1 MPDPPF
7 IDWTDRIGVSLRK
20 GAGPDP
26 AARVVEHEGLP
37 AVAVNSYQ
45 GLVRVLGYM
54 KYSLKD
60 KWILFRGQTRC
71 YGSLQPGIYRASDD
85 SPADLDRLFDRFLD
99 EYRDTIGFDPRPAHK
114 VTTEPL
120 LQHYGVRTRWVDL
133 VDSIPYALFFAT
145 RRLQRI
151 VGRDDVYAYVESPEP
166 HGVIYLVDCGYEQE
180 LRPVS
185 VVENGQPQ
193 DVPGIWAEFEGRQ
206 ATGFQ
211 VCDLRRAKPSKALRP
226 HAQHGWLCRPEAGEQ
241 DLWYRVVLRIVVP
254 TSAARQW
261 LGSGDCTSAAALFP
275 SPEDDFNFHRLLDAR
290 NQEFLRSQD
299 ARLGRIMRF
308 GFHDPTGP

>member
-1 MPDPPF
+1 MPQPPF
-7 IDWTDRIGVSLRK
+7 IEWTERIARSLRK
-20 GAGPDP
+20 GDGPDP
-26 AARVVEHEGLP
+26 SARAVEYEGLP
-37 AVAVNSYQ
+37 AVEVSSYQ

-71 YGSLQPGIYRASDD
+71 YGSLQPGIYRAAGED
-85 SPADLDRLFDRFLD
+85 SAEVDALMDGFLDR
-99 EYRDTIGFDPRPAHK
+99 YRDAMGFDPRPAHK

-120 LQHYGVRTRWVDL
+120 LQHYGIRTRWVDL

-145 RRLQRI
+145 RTLRQI
-151 VGRDDVYAYVESPEP
+151 AGADDVFAYIDAPGEK
-166 HGVIYLVDCGYEQE
+166 GVIYLVDCGYEQE

-185 VVENGQPQ
+185 VVERGQPQ

-226 HAQHGWLCRPEAGEQ
+226 HAQHGWLCRPEVGEQ

-254 TSAARQW
+254 TGAARVW
-261 LGSGDCTSAAALFP
+261 LGSGDCTSPGALFP
-275 SPEDDFNFHRLLDAR
+275 SPADDFNFHRLLDAS
-290 NQEFLRSQD
+290 NQAFLRSQD
-299 ARLGRIMRF
+299 DRLGRIMRF
-308 GFHDPTGP
+308 AFHDNSGS